1 MFRQMDYICRKDINR
16 KHMSFEAVSILGVII
31 ISWILL
37 LMLDAIVS
45 GISILIFDVRFTK
58 VFMWG
63 LISLAIPPAA
73 IAYGTLVGRNIY
85 EVNRIELSFDD
96 LPESFDGYSIVHIS
110 DIHARSF
117 SNRAESLAKAVEK
130 INSLDADLIAFTG
143 DLITLVPDEVD
154 IISRELGSMKSED
167 GVVSVIGNH
176 DYGTYA
182 PDDPD
187 TDVPRLDILVSKEKS
202 LGWEPLLNENRII
215 RRGCDSIA
223 VIGVENTSPSGH
235 FPSGGNLQRA
245 SEGTESLFRILL
257 THDPQHWE
265 AEAVGKGY
273 PLTLSG
279 HTHAMQL
286 SLFGWS
292 PSRYIFKQYRG
303 LYRKEGQYLYV
314 NVGLGETI
322 LPARIGASPE
332 ITLITLKRS

>member
-1 MFRQMDYICRKDINR
+1 
-16 KHMSFEAVSILGVII
+16 MSFEAVSILGVII

-37 LMLDAIVS
+37 LLLDAIVS
-45 GISILIFDVRFTK
+45 GISILIFDVRFSK

-73 IAYGTLVGRNIY
+73 IAYGTLIGRNIY

-187 TDVPRLDILVSKEKS
+187 TDVPRLDILVRKEKS

-292 PSRYIFKQYRG
+292 PSRYIFKQYKG
-303 LYRKEGQYLYV
+303 LYRMEGQYLYV

-322 LPARIGASPE
+322 LPARVGASPE
-332 ITLITLKRS
+332 ITLITLKRQR

>member
-1 MFRQMDYICRKDINR
+1 MDYICRKDINR

-37 LMLDAIVS
+37 LLLDAIVS
-45 GISILIFDVRFTK
+45 GISILIFDVRFSK

-73 IAYGTLVGRNIY
+73 IAYGTLIGRNIY

-187 TDVPRLDILVSKEKS
+187 TDVPRLDILVRKEKS

-292 PSRYIFKQYRG
+292 PSRYIFKQYKG
-303 LYRKEGQYLYV
+303 LYRMEGQYLYV

-322 LPARIGASPE
+322 LPARVGASPE
-332 ITLITLKRS
+332 ITLITLKRQR

>member
-245 SEGTESLFRILL
+245 SEDTESLFRILL

-303 LYRKEGQYLYV
+303 IYKTEGQYLYV

-322 LPARIGASPE
+322 LPARVGASPE

>member
-73 IAYGTLVGRNIY
+73 IAYGALIGRNIY
-85 EVNRIELSFDD
+85 EVNRVELSFDD

-167 GVVSVIGNH
+167 GVISVIGNH

-202 LGWEPLLNENRII
+202 LGWDPLLNENRII

-235 FPSGGNLQRA
+235 FPSGGKLQRA

-303 LYRKEGQYLYV
+303 LYRMKGEYLYV

-322 LPARIGASPE
+322 LPARVGASPE

>member
-1 MFRQMDYICRKDINR
+1 MDYICRKDINR

-37 LMLDAIVS
+37 LLLDAIVS
-45 GISILIFDVRFTK
+45 GISILIFDVRFSK

-73 IAYGTLVGRNIY
+73 IAYGTLIGRNIY

-167 GVVSVIGNH
+167 GVISVIGNH

-202 LGWEPLLNENRII
+202 LGWDPLLNENRII

-303 LYRKEGQYLYV
+303 LYRMKGQYLYV

-322 LPARIGASPE
+322 LPARVGASPE
-332 ITLITLKRS
+332 ITLITLKRQR

>member
-1 MFRQMDYICRKDINR
+1 
-16 KHMSFEAVSILGVII
+16 MSFESISILGVTL
-31 ISWILL
+31 ISWIILL
-37 LMLDAIVS
+37 LLDVIVS
-45 GISILIFDVRFTK
+45 GISTLAFNVSFAK
-58 VFMWG
+58 VFTWG

-117 SNRAESLAKAVEK
+117 ENRTESLAKAVEK

>member
-1 MFRQMDYICRKDINR
+1 MDYICRKDINR

-45 GISILIFDVRFTK
+45 GISTLIFDVRFTK

-73 IAYGTLVGRNIY
+73 IAYGALIGRNIY
-85 EVNRIELSFDD
+85 TINKIELSFDN
-96 LPESFDGYSIVHIS
+96 LPESFDGYRIVHIS

-117 SNRAESLAKAVEK
+117 ENRTESLAKAVEK

-235 FPSGGNLQRA
+235 FPSGGNLHKA
-245 SEGTESLFRILL
+245 SEGTDSLFRILL

-265 AEAVGKGY
+265 AEVRGKGY

-303 LYRKEGQYLYV
+303 LYRMKGQYLYV

>member
-1 MFRQMDYICRKDINR
+1 MDYICRKDINR

-31 ISWILL
+31 ISWIFL

-73 IAYGTLVGRNIY
+73 IAYGSLIGRNIY
-85 EVNRIELSFDD
+85 TINKIELSFDN
-96 LPESFDGYSIVHIS
+96 LPESFDGYRIVHIS

-117 SNRAESLAKAVEK
+117 ENRTESLAKAVEK

-143 DLITLVPDEVD
+143 DLITMAPEEIDV
-154 IISRELGSMKSED
+154 ISGELSSMKAKD
-167 GVVSVIGNH
+167 GILSVIGNH
-176 DYGTYA
+176 DYGIYA
-182 PDDPD
+182 PKGSV
-187 TDVPRLDILVSKEKS
+187 TDMPAIELLVDKEIS
-202 LGWEPLLNENRII
+202 LGWNPLINESRII

-223 VIGVENTSPSGH
+223 VVGVENTSPSVH
-235 FPSGGNLQRA
+235 FPSKGDLMKA
-245 SEGTESLFRILL
+245 EEGTDSLFRILL
-257 THDPQHWE
+257 THDPLHWE
-265 AEAVGKGY
+265 AEVTGKGY

-303 LYRKEGQYLYV
+303 LYKTEGQYLYV